1 MSARTGGNRWLWG
14 VVAGLLVANALAL
27 VLLIL
32 PARAQR
38 IEQENRLLD
47 LQRQIR
53 TLQREAQSS
62 EGTLTAL
69 REVEEFAQGYPPQA
83 DLVSLVGRL
92 TKGARALALQ
102 VPSVSY
108 RPETVKE
115 TDLTKVTLTMG
126 VQGSYGN
133 IRRYLYELEGLRRQ
147 LVIER
152 LSIRDT
158 KGTAELDIQL
168 QLALYVR

>member
-1 MSARTGGNRWLWG
+1 VSAWRGANRWLWG
-14 VVAGLLVANALAL
+14 VAAGLLVANALAL

-32 PARAQR
+32 PARSQR

-47 LQRQIR
+47 LQRQVR
-53 TLQREAQSS
+53 TLQREAQS
-62 EGTLTAL
+62 GQGMLAAL

-92 TKGARALALQ
+92 TTGARALALE

-108 RPETVKE
+108 HPEAVKE
-115 TDLTKVTLTMG
+115 TDLTKVTLSMG

-152 LSIRDT
+152 LAIREA
-158 KGTAELDIQL
+158 KGAAALDLQL